1 MPGFVTIRRINNMK
15 KQPEEITLCTLEVVV
30 MPNGE
35 IICLGESLGY
45 FKKFKKVLKPVKSKG
60 KAIKL

>member
-1 MPGFVTIRRINNMK
+1 ME
-15 KQPEEITLCTLEVVV
+15 KQPEQITLCTLEVVV

-45 FKKFKKVLKPVKSKG
+45 FKKFKKVLKPVKNVKG
-60 KAIKL
+60 KDIKL

>member
-1 MPGFVTIRRINNMK
+1 MK

-45 FKKFKKVLKPVKSKG
+45 FNKFKKVLKPVKSKG